1 MKAKTVNETQKFE
14 RSLDPKVAMN
24 IGDITEQI
32 KQQIN
37 DIVEKAYE
45 QGVSYDDIDDILYN
59 ALHSDTSYSDEAY
72 IKSLNMD

>member
-1 MKAKTVNETQKFE
+1 
-14 RSLDPKVAMN
+14 MN

-59 ALHSDTSYSDEAY
+59 ALHLDTSYSDEAY